1 MEGKEKACTFSKLK
15 SPGKEVG
22 IFLVSSVFN
31 NKTKYI
37 SHRSITFFF
46 SICVSS
52 MEFALDSLEVI

>member
-31 NKTKYI
+31 DKTKYQP
-37 SHRSITFFF
+37 SSITFFF